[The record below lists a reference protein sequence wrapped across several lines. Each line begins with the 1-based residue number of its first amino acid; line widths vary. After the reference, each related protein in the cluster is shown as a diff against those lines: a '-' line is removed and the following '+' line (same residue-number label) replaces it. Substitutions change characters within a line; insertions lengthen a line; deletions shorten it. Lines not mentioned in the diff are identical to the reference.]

1 MATPQELAAQIQAG
15 QAPAATTTPPQPAP
29 VSNTPTVAPATPA
42 PTTEAPKTGATAD
55 YLNIGKGKVVKKT
68 SPQYQA
74 LVASGM
80 TDEQIIAKYQE
91 KTAKP
96 QATEQ
101 AQTATPAP
109 VAPQAPETPKV
120 DTQAT
125 VTPTVLPDFQDN
137 SQQRQDEII
146 NNLNKY
152 QQTNPGMMA
161 DRKIF
166 NESFSYEGRSDLQKS
181 ILDNWY
187 QNNVEKATQT
197 ASMTRKPSTDIATG
211 YVNGIISDSELS
223 NLQQTDPA
231 KYAEVQ
237 QKINEQQ
244 TAKKYAAL
252 LYGEEE
258 TAKEPSPADKML
270 AQINE
275 MLSKTTSVDMYDEY
289 KQSMNSPEV
298 T

>member
-1 MATPQELAAQIQAG
+1 M
-15 QAPAATTTPPQPAP
+15 
-29 VSNTPTVAPATPA
+29 
-42 PTTEAPKTGATAD
+42 
-55 YLNIGKGKVVKKT
+55 KKT
-68 SPQYQA
+68 SPQYKA
-74 LVASGM
+74 LAASGM

-101 AQTATPAP
+101 AQTATPVP

-223 NLQQTDPA
+223 NLQQTDPT